1 MRGAGDLRPLKAT
14 AILELGAG
22 LPMVLAPGLAG
33 RLLQVPEA
41 PGSRVLLMLFGAAIC
56 GLGALAWIATGTAAP
71 ARPRFGWTFAGY
83 HVAAALILV
92 YGLGSD
98 VLGGVLAAG
107 AVLAH
112 LILAAVLARALTA
125 QR

>member
-1 MRGAGDLRPLKAT
+1 MSGAGDIRPLKAT
-14 AILELGAG
+14 AILEFGAG
-22 LPMVLAPGLAG
+22 LPLVLAPGLAG
-33 RLLQVPEA
+33 RLLQVPEV

-56 GLGALAWIATGTAAP
+56 GLGALAWIAAAAETP
-71 ARPRFGWTFAGY
+71 ARHRSGWTFAAY

-92 YGLGSD
+92 YGLGSET
-98 VLGGVLAAG
+98 LGGVLAAG